1 MFGIRNPLGKTYGP
15 SAAAEYRGKTPDAA
29 AKRQVARENKSKVN
43 AAKAQVSKCYNKHN
57 GKKCGQVDSGIY
69 CRAHKKQGETITLGY

>member
-29 AKRQVARENKSKVN
+29 EKRKVARENKAKV
-43 AAKAQVSKCYNKHN
+43 AVAKGAVSKCFNKHN
-57 GKKCGQVDSGIY
+57 GKKCGQLESGIY
-69 CRAHKKQGETITLGY
+69 CKSHRKQGETITLGY